1 MKMIAASVG
10 LAEISDLTQPEVRR
24 QRVVASI
31 AGAGRVLVDQ
41 GDKRFDQA
49 GDLEVVGLRM
59 SDQQLGGFVGAATV
73 EGADDFDGA
82 LADPARSSRDP
93 KTVRRV
99 AVRLVVR
106 VVGVNHGVDQGIP
119 LNRMGFGPVRCVAHV
134 DTGAVG
140 TRLAA
145 DSVGVFGLVNNLRD

>member
-1 MKMIAASVG
+1 MKMIAAAVR

-59 SDQQLGGFVGAATV
+59 SD
-73 EGADDFDGA
+73 
-82 LADPARSSRDP
+82 
-93 KTVRRV
+93 
-99 AVRLVVR
+99 
-106 VVGVNHGVDQGIP
+106 
-119 LNRMGFGPVRCVAHV
+119 
-134 DTGAVG
+134 
-140 TRLAA
+140 
-145 DSVGVFGLVNNLRD
+145 